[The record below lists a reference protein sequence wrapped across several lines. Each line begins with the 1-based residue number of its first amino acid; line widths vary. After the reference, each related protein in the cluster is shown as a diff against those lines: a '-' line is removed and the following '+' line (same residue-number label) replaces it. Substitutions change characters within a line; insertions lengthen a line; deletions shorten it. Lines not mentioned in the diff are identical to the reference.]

1 MKDFRIAQYG
11 VMEARPHFNVGHPS
25 LLKEKYVVY
34 MTKGVD
40 ANGLKWEANRRYN
53 EFY

>member
-1 MKDFRIAQYG
+1 
-11 VMEARPHFNVGHPS
+11 MEAREHFNVGHPS

-40 ANGLKWEANRRYN
+40 ASGAKWEANRRYN